1 MEKSEGTT
9 KPQTSRTTPEKSVQ
23 AADRLFRSIER
34 GDISAIREVYSPN
47 AKIWHN
53 NDGKTQTVE
62 ENLAVLKWVTENIGE
77 ISYSATR
84 LQATETGFVQQ
95 HVLRGRLKASG
106 KQFEIPACIV
116 CTVEDGRIT
125 RLDEY
130 LDSAH
135 TAVFL

>member
-1 MEKSEGTT
+1 MEAK
-9 KPQTSRTTPEKSVQ
+9 TSAQESLEV
-23 AADRLFRSIER
+23 ADRLFKSIER
-34 GDISAIREVYSPN
+34 GDVAAIRNTVYAPN

-62 ENLAVLKWVTENIGE
+62 ENLAVLKWVVENIGE
-77 ISYSATR
+77 ISYSDTR

-95 HVLRGRLKASG
+95 HVLRGRLKLSG
-106 KQFEIPACIV
+106 KSFELPACIV

-135 TAVFL
+135 TAALL